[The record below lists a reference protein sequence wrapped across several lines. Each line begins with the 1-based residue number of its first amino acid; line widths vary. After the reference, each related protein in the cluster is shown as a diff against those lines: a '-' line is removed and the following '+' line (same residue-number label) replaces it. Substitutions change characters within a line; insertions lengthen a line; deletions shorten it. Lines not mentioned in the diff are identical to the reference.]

1 MVDAHDLDAYLAST
15 TQGHQKRSLAT
26 FYEQNKKKQKTKKR
40 IIESL
45 EPMAHANLFRPFV
58 QKHSNQELQ

>member
-26 FYEQNKKKQKTKKR
+26 FYEQNKKNKKQKK
-40 IIESL
+40 ES
-45 EPMAHANLFRPFV
+45 
-58 QKHSNQELQ
+58 